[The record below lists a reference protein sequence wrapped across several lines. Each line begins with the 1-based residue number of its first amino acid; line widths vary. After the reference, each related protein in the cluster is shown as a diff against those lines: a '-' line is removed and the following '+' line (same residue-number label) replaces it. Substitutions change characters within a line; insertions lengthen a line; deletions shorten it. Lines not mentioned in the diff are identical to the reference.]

1 MIAAARALA
10 LVAPAVALVACAL
23 EPPPPVPLP
32 VGDTEVFVSVAQPA
46 LDRRC
51 ADASCHGDAD
61 RPLALYSPGRRR
73 ADPARL
79 HLIEPLTAEE
89 LDANAR
95 AIAALALEP
104 LAAGAPIDACLV
116 LCKPLAVP
124 AGGCGHVVGE
134 VFAGTD
140 ERDYQALRAYLD
152 TFVLAEDP

>member
-1 MIAAARALA
+1 
-10 LVAPAVALVACAL
+10 ACAL

-32 VGDTEVFVSVAQPA
+32 TGNAEVFASLAQPA

-51 ADASCHGDAD
+51 ADASCHADAD
-61 RPLALYSPGRRR
+61 RPFALYSPGRRR
-73 ADPARL
+73 ADRSRL

-89 LDANAR
+89 LAANAL
-95 AIAALALEP
+95 AVAALALDP

-140 ERDYQALRAYLD
+140 ERDYQALRTYLG
-152 TFVLAEDP
+152 TLVWPE